1 MCLKILKPW
10 LKGKV
15 LIDFGDPKKKCGD
28 PKKGRDPQFE
38 NRWCKVLGKVSVLVW
53 LAIRL
58 MSS

>member
-38 NRWCKVLGKVSVLVW
+38 NRWLNLTYFTLVNP
-53 LAIRL
+53 
-58 MSS
+58 S